1 MRGLWEEG
9 RKGKERNS
17 SHFIRENVFVE
28 SEKKILMIN
37 IFLRWKWFEDFF

>member
-9 RKGKERNS
+9 RRGKERKI

-28 SEKKILMIN
+28 NEKKMFMIN
-37 IFLRWKWFEDFF
+37 IFLIYRVL